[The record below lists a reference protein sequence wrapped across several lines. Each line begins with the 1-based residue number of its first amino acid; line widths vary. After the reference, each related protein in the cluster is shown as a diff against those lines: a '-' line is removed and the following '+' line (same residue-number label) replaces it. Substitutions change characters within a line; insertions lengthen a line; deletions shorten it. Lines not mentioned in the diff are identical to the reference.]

1 MILNRRELLTQQQ
14 REALIS
20 IPFEGDEHQMS
31 VFYMLSIDD
40 IEIINKHR
48 KDFNKLGFAL
58 QLALLR
64 YPGCSISNIKNI
76 LYSVVKYIA
85 DQLDLEPEVF
95 NLYAERDTT
104 KREHLEEICIEY
116 GYKNFSKDEDKFLL
130 EEILNYAMENDN
142 STFLD
147 RKSVV

>member
-1 MILNRRELLTQQQ
+1 
-14 REALIS
+14 
-20 IPFEGDEHQMS
+20 
-31 VFYMLSIDD
+31 MLSIDD

-76 LYSVVKYIA
+76 PYSVVKYIA

-104 KREHLEEICIEY
+104 KREHLE
-116 GYKNFSKDEDKFLL
+116 
-130 EEILNYAMENDN
+130 
-142 STFLD
+142 
-147 RKSVV
+147 